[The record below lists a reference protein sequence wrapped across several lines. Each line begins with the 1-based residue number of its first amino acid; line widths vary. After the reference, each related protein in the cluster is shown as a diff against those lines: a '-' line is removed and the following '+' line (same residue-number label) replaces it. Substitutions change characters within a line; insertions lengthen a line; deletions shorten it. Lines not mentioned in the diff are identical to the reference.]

1 MKQNVLVIGAA
12 RSGLAGAEF
21 LAKIG
26 NQVVLTD
33 MKQCPDT
40 ANLEALGVSFIW
52 GTQPDVAQ
60 IQPDY
65 IVISPGVPLTIPP
78 VQYALQHDIPV
89 IGELE
94 LAYANCK
101 APFVAITG
109 TNGKT
114 TTTTLTGELLKKT
127 GKNVFVG
134 GNIGVPLVSYAA
146 NLSEEDVVVAEVSS
160 FQLET
165 IDTFAPHL
173 ALMINLTPDHLDRHG
188 NMEHYL
194 ACKANIFANQTEQDY
209 LILNYDDEAL
219 RPLAGQSKGKV
230 CFFSQQHILEEGVY
244 LDDNQVM
251 LKLDGVAIPVC
262 KEDEIAIKGKH
273 NLENAMGA
281 ILLAYL
287 SGVSAADIRDVLMT
301 FQGVAHRLEPVRM
314 HNGVQYVNDSKGTN
328 PDSTIKAIE
337 AYSNPI
343 VLILGG
349 LNKGSDFSQL
359 AALVKERVKHAV
371 VLGEAKNAIIE
382 ALEQVQYDAYTLT
395 ETFEETV
402 LTAAH
407 MAEAGDIV
415 LLSPACASW
424 DMFKSYEERGDL
436 FKQIV
441 NRL

>member
-1 MKQNVLVIGAA
+1 MGQKVLVIGAA

-21 LAKIG
+21 LAKAG
-26 NQVVLTD
+26 NEVILTD
-33 MKQCPDT
+33 MKQCNDI
-40 ANLEALGVSFIW
+40 AELKNLGVSFIW
-52 GTQPDVAQ
+52 GAQPDVAQ

-65 IVISPGVPLTIPP
+65 IVMSPGVPLTIPP
-78 VQYALQHDIPV
+78 VQYAKANNIPV

-94 LAYANCK
+94 LAFANCK

-146 NLSEEDVVVAEVSS
+146 DLTKDDVVVAEVSS

-188 NMEHYL
+188 NMENYL
-194 ACKANIFANQTEQDY
+194 ACKANIFVNQTEQDY

-219 RPLAGQSKGKV
+219 RPLAKQSKGKV
-230 CFFSQQHILEEGVY
+230 CFFSQQHILEEGVC
-244 LDDNQVM
+244 LEENQVM
-251 LKLDGVAIPVC
+251 LKMHGTVIPVC
-262 KEDEIAIKGKH
+262 KAEEIAIKGKH

-287 SGVSAADIRDVLMT
+287 SGVSVEAIRNVLMT
-301 FQGVAHRLEPVRM
+301 FQGVAHRLEPVRE

-337 AYSNPI
+337 AYSSPI

-349 LNKGSDFSQL
+349 LNKGSDFAQL
-359 AALVKERVKHAV
+359 AALVKERVKQAV
-371 VLGEAKNAIIE
+371 VLGEAKDAIIQ
-382 ALEQVQYDAYTLT
+382 ALEQEGYDAYTKA
-395 ETFEETV
+395 ETF
-402 LTAAH
+402 
-407 MAEAGDIV
+407 
-415 LLSPACASW
+415 
-424 DMFKSYEERGDL
+424 
-436 FKQIV
+436 
-441 NRL
+441 